1 MHSRSVL
8 FFLFVRLCCIR
19 FGNQILID
27 MAPNSAPIAIL
38 AFRSSRKRMACED
51 YTVNAVHHEIA
62 LHVALV
68 RSNRE
73 NTMQTC
79 SPNLEVDLNYME

>member
-1 MHSRSVL
+1 MHSHSVL
-8 FFLFVRLCCIR
+8 LFLFVCLCCIR

-38 AFRSSRKRMACED
+38 DFRPSRKRMDGED
-51 YTVNAVHHEIA
+51 YTVNAVHHDIA

-73 NTMQTC
+73 NTMQT
-79 SPNLEVDLNYME
+79 SPNLGVDPNHLE